1 MHGTVVV
8 EEERA
13 PVEHAPPEPAE
24 AKSDEAPAAD
34 RMFAV
39 LYDDLHRMARRHLAR
54 GARDMTLGTTT
65 LLHEA
70 YLDMAGRERAFEDR
84 GRFMAYAGR
93 VMRAL
98 VIDHVRNRRA
108 QKRGSQFELTSLD
121 VDVADPAAAADE
133 LVRIG
138 RLVDELAEVEP
149 RQAQVVD
156 LRFFCGFTFVE
167 IAAMWGLSERS
178 IQRQWQRARLYLYD
192 AMRNGEPA
200 AR

>member
-1 MHGTVVV
+1 LKQ
-8 EEERA
+8 A
-13 PVEHAPPEPAE
+13 PTGPAA
-24 AKSDEAPAAD
+24 AKSEEAPEAD
-34 RMFAV
+34 RLFAV

-84 GRFMAYAGR
+84 GRFMAYASR

-121 VDVADPAAAADE
+121 VDLADPAAAADE

-138 RLVDELAEVEP
+138 QAVDELAEVEP
-149 RQAQVVD
+149 QQAQVVD

-178 IQRQWQRARLYLYD
+178 IQRQWQKARLYLYD
-192 AMRNGEPA
+192 AIRNAEPA
-200 AR
+200 QR